1 MGLLD
6 PAERGRRIRAARLAK
21 GWKQW
26 QLAREVGKRQPT
38 ISHWESGRNSP
49 SREEVVLLADALGID
64 PKSLE
69 FDEDEQAFDGAA

>member
-6 PAERGRRIRAARLAK
+6 PAERGRRIRTAREAK

-26 QLAREVGKRQPT
+26 RLAQAVGKRQPT

-49 SREEVVLLADALGID
+49 TREEVVLLAEVLEID
-64 PKSLE
+64 PKTLE
-69 FDEDEQAFDGAA
+69 FDDDDQALDGAA